1 MEKQSL
7 KKQSAVEQSTS
18 KQPSRNGSLKKPA
31 EKDLSIGKREPLAKD
46 RLSEGQS
53 LEVQLLRD
61 QALFPTRTVLNNAL
75 NDVYSIYVTLM
86 NTITQTEY
94 GLTHEWR
101 FYNDGKSWL
110 CKVSH
115 KKKTV
120 FWLSAWKGYIQIGFY
135 FTEKHIEAIATLDI
149 NEKIKNDFLQT
160 KPIGKLLPMIFKISQ
175 EEQLADLL
183 QVVKLKKSLK

>member
-31 EKDLSIGKREPLAKD
+31 EKDLSIGKREPLTKD

>member
-31 EKDLSIGKREPLAKD
+31 EKDLSIGKREPLTKD

-135 FTEKHIEAIATLDI
+135 FTEKHIETIATLDI